1 MGEDDPIPSWL
12 AGVLMMDG
20 EMSQIKALVEMG
32 EQDNWDSF
40 KIALA
45 KLPASCSGM
54 LQPCDLAEC
63 FRYLKQLLKLHE
75 TKAATEQGA
84 LAAVAKITAE
94 FGAKD
99 AAAAV
104 AAAAGGAAPEL
115 VLVGAPPPMAI
126 LAEGS
131 PHHPVTRSLS
141 DGLKNAPEGGVTLS
155 KLKLISLGLERLSRL
170 APTACSP
177 HYGRGGH
184 ERGGLRVKRT
194 ASSTSTRA
202 L

>member
-1 MGEDDPIPSWL
+1 
-12 AGVLMMDG
+12 
-20 EMSQIKALVEMG
+20 
-32 EQDNWDSF
+32 
-40 KIALA
+40 
-45 KLPASCSGM
+45 M

-75 TKAATEQGA
+75 TKAATEKGA

-104 AAAAGGAAPEL
+104 AAAGGAAPEL

-141 DGLKNAPEGGVTLS
+141 DGLKNAPEGPATLS
-155 KLKLISLGLERLSRL
+155 KLKLLARARARAPLLLTCQLCVIASPLYIPFRSVVRVPLRSCTCNKSLIVFFEV
-170 APTACSP
+170 A
-177 HYGRGGH
+177 
-184 ERGGLRVKRT
+184 
-194 ASSTSTRA
+194 
-202 L
+202 